1 MVGFLPIDNNKKK
14 TNISAMNIEKREQE
28 VAFQLVST
36 AIELLEGSV
45 GEDDYDAAVCAVLA
59 CALEIA
65 SGRKLKP
72 LEQLWTFQTSS
83 D

>member
-1 MVGFLPIDNNKKK
+1 
-14 TNISAMNIEKREQE
+14 MNIENREQE
-28 VAFQLVST
+28 AAFQLVST

-59 CALEIA
+59 CALEVA

-72 LEQLWTFQTSS
+72 LYEVFL
-83 D
+83 

>member
-1 MVGFLPIDNNKKK
+1 MFTLVDNKKK
-14 TNISAMNIEKREQE
+14 GTNISAMNIEKREQE
-28 VAFQLVST
+28 AAFQLVST

-59 CALEIA
+59 CALEVA

-72 LEQLWTFQTSS
+72 LYEVFL
-83 D
+83 